1 MYSHEEKK
9 NIVYKLYFAHETTL
23 KKVFAKI
30 LTSCQQK
37 QEILCIAKFV
47 SEDLVSVIHRL
58 LN

>member
-1 MYSHEEKK
+1 MYSDEEKK
-9 NIVYKLYFAHETTL
+9 YIVYKLYFAHERRL